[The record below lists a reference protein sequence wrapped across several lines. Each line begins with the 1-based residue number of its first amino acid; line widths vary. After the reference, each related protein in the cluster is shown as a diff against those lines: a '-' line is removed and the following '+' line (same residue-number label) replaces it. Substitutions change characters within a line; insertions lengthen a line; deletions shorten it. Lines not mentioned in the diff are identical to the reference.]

1 MKSEGRLKGS
11 KIAVGTGGCS
21 GDQIGERVWV
31 ELKAYFGDRE
41 QHVCC

>member
-1 MKSEGRLKGS
+1 MKSEGRLRGS

-21 GDQIGERVWV
+21 GDQTGEKVQV

-41 QHVCC
+41 QHVYY